1 MARKRAYEN
10 AGRALQLNP
19 DLSLPYAMLAILQVV
34 DERYEE
40 AIASARRAVA
50 LGPGDVEAHIALG
63 YVYLVAGQFPEAAAA
78 IDIALKLDPNLSPA
92 DREVAGLVFFFN
104 GENDRAIATLERAR
118 ADAPGA
124 VNILVAL
131 AAAYA
136 RAGRISDARAA
147 VAEGIKVPP
156 NNSSLAAIR
165 IAWAHFRNAKDLT
178 FLVDALREAGLPE
191 WPFSFSADEHDRLD
205 GEAIAQLILGHTL
218 QGHIEPGFPTL
229 MQIGQD
235 GRTAYRSSRQFLTET
250 VIVDR
255 DQLCEKSENMFGRAD
270 CGPVYRHSNVA
281 GEPSYAYVNS
291 RQVFYFAPIK

>member
-1 MARKRAYEN
+1 MNVWRNNLDTALQSALARKRAYEN

-40 AIASARRAVA
+40 AIASAKRAVA
-50 LGPGDVEAHIALG
+50 LGPGDVEAHVALG
-63 YVYLVAGQFPEAAAA
+63 YVYLVAGQFAEAAAA
-78 IDIALKLDPNLSPA
+78 IDTALKLDPNLSPA
-92 DREVAGLVFFFN
+92 DREVAGFAFFFN

-118 ADAPGA
+118 ANAPGA

-165 IAWAHFRNAKDLT
+165 IEWRT
-178 FLVDALREAGLPE
+178 FATPK
-191 WPFSFSADEHDRLD
+191 
-205 GEAIAQLILGHTL
+205 T
-218 QGHIEPGFPTL
+218 
-229 MQIGQD
+229 
-235 GRTAYRSSRQFLTET
+235 
-250 VIVDR
+250 
-255 DQLCEKSENMFGRAD
+255 
-270 CGPVYRHSNVA
+270 
-281 GEPSYAYVNS
+281 
-291 RQVFYFAPIK
+291 